1 MAECCVLQNGAGL
14 GSGTFGSMPFGTS
27 VSSSA
32 IGLCS
37 ATPETMNEVV
47 VKIDG
52 DIGIPNPCDP
62 NDPTNKSTWE
72 LVPLNPGVCVRLV
85 QRVDFEEPDCIRLFF
100 DGPLCCGEP
109 YLITSSIAQLG
120 CDTAAFTGLC
130 VDPQAQ
136 ESDVRDDDGF
146 IRDIANP
153 QLPNDALMSGR
164 YLALGTFEF
173 TDTGDLAQD
182 FGVRSLRKRILR
194 RIMTTTNQFFHL
206 RGYGT
211 NLEIKA
217 LVRPDRLRRLQEKL
231 RAQILREPEVADV
244 RVVIQAVTGVPD
256 VVRVAVRAQTIGGKA
271 VDLAAP
277 ISIQ

>member
-1 MAECCVLQNGAGL
+1 MAECCVLQGGAGFS
-14 GSGTFGSMPFGTS
+14 SGGFGSMPMGTS
-27 VSSSA
+27 ISSGA
-32 IGLCS
+32 IAICN
-37 ATPETMNEVV
+37 AVPFTTNELV
-47 VKIDG
+47 VKIQG
-52 DIGIPNPCDP
+52 DIGVPNPCDP
-62 NDPTNKSTWE
+62 LDPTNKGTWT
-72 LVPLNPGVCVRLV
+72 LIPLNPGVCVRLV
-85 QRVDFEEPDCIRLFF
+85 QRVDFEEPDCVRLFF

-109 YLITSSIAQLG
+109 YLIQSNIAQIG

-130 VDPQAQ
+130 VSPQAT

-153 QLPNDALMSGR
+153 QLPNDAIMSGKL
-164 YLALGTFEF
+164 LALGTFEI

-211 NLEIKA
+211 DLEIKT

-231 RAQILREPEVADV
+231 RAQILREPEVAEV
-244 RVVIQAVTGVPD
+244 RVTIQALPSVQS
-256 VVRVAVRAQTIGGKA
+256 VVRVAVRAQTIGGKS